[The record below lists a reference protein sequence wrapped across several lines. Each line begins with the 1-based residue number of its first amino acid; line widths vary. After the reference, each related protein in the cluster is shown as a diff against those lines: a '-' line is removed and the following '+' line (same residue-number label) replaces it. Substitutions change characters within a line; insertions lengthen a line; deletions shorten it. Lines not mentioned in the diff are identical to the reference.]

1 MRKWQV
7 FVSIFSF
14 IVVVGEAKAG
24 DEEEV
29 MAKLNSWYTV
39 LAAGDIDA
47 LEMSPHTRFNLN
59 GGLLSD
65 ANFKG
70 QIKAWVATSGVKIN
84 IQGHHGDVKVYGD
97 AAVYTGYESVN
108 ITSPKGEERQETNR
122 VTVVW
127 AKQKDDWRAVHVH
140 VSSLTPVNPK

>member
-7 FVSIFSF
+7 FGSIFSF

-47 LEMSPHTRFNLN
+47 LEISPHTRFNLN
-59 GGLLSD
+59 GGLLGVGGF
-65 ANFKG
+65 A
-70 QIKAWVATSGVKIN
+70 QIKAWLATSGVKIN

-108 ITSPKGEERQETNR
+108 ITSPNGEERQETNR

>member
-1 MRKWQV
+1 MHKWQIL
-7 FVSIFSF
+7 VSIFALLVICSE
-14 IVVVGEAKAG
+14 VKAG
-24 DEEEV
+24 DEEDV
-29 MAKLNSWYTV
+29 LANVNSWYTQ
-39 LAAGDIDA
+39 LAAGDVEAMEI
-47 LEMSPHTRFNLN
+47 SPHTRFNLN

-70 QIKAWVATSGVKIN
+70 QIKAWLATSGVKIN

-97 AAVYTGYESVN
+97 AAVYTGYESVY

-140 VSSLTPVNPK
+140 VSSLTPVNPE

>member
-1 MRKWQV
+1 M
-7 FVSIFSF
+7 
-14 IVVVGEAKAG
+14 
-24 DEEEV
+24 
-29 MAKLNSWYTV
+29 

-47 LEMSPHTRFNLN
+47 LEISPHTRFNLN
-59 GGLLSD
+59 GGLLSVGGF
-65 ANFKG
+65 A
-70 QIKAWVATSGVKIN
+70 QIKAWLATSGVKIN
-84 IQGHHGDVKVYGD
+84 IQGDHGDVKVYGD

-140 VSSLTPVNPK
+140 VSSLTPVNPE